1 MCVYTSARAYPYQSL
16 QCHHI
21 HPTGGRVW
29 NGEDDTEVER
39 EEEVVVAHVWERGKE
54 EEDEQKG
61 WLKNREKL
69 RRNYTLA
76 YPDRQMQREMSR

>member
-1 MCVYTSARAYPYQSL
+1 MCVCVYTSARAYPYQSL

-39 EEEVVVAHVWERGKE
+39 EEEVVVAHV
-54 EEDEQKG
+54 
-61 WLKNREKL
+61 
-69 RRNYTLA
+69 
-76 YPDRQMQREMSR
+76 